1 MVARDT
7 VIIRDARDDERN
19 AIRDVVL
26 AAYSEYSQLMPGPFW
41 SRYRQHLIE
50 TIDADGA
57 IHRIV
62 AELHGAIV
70 GSVLLFPPATAAYG
84 SAVHELDCPEVRLL
98 AVVPAARGKGVG
110 EALMHECARRARRMG
125 ARALGLH
132 TTDVMRA
139 AVRMYERLGYVRVPE
154 VDFSPAMGIVVKGY
168 RLGLGVPGY

>member
-7 VIIRDARDDERN
+7 VIRDARDDERN
-19 AIRDVVL
+19 AIRDVVV
-26 AAYSEYSQLMPGPFW
+26 AAYSEYSALMPEPFW
-41 SRYRQHLIE
+41 SRYRGHLIE
-50 TIDADGA
+50 TIDADA
-57 IHRIV
+57 PIERIV
-62 AELHGAIV
+62 AERHRAIV

-84 SAVHELDCPEVRLL
+84 SAGRQAEYPEVRLL

-132 TTDVMRA
+132 TADVMQA

-154 VDFSPAMGIVVKGY
+154 VDFTPSKGIVVKGY
-168 RLGLGVPGY
+168 RLSFGDT